1 MRREKQPIDAGESR
15 PARLRILDKEVQIAC
30 KPGEE
35 DDLMQAAAYIDKS
48 MRELRQ
54 RNTTS
59 SIEKIAIVTAINTAN
74 ALLKSR
80 SVEGQTG
87 ATGGPD
93 SLSGKVSTANPARN
107 TTQSKAQKTQ
117 NKTRNSADNA
127 LPPLDTSQEDS
138 EVAESGAE
146 ELKERLTSLNRLL
159 DDALTGN
166 ATNPDKVVE

>member
-1 MRREKQPIDAGESR
+1 MKSRSQDRKPEPAGNR

-48 MRELRQ
+48 MRDLRN

-80 SVEGQTG
+80 SLESSHVREQ
-87 ATGGPD
+87 
-93 SLSGKVSTANPARN
+93 
-107 TTQSKAQKTQ
+107 
-117 NKTRNSADNA
+117 AD
-127 LPPLDTSQEDS
+127 DGSDIT
-138 EVAESGAE
+138 
-146 ELKERLTSLNRLL
+146 ERLSVLNSKLDELL
-159 DDALTGN
+159 ESDVANQT
-166 ATNPDKVVE
+166 VVTE

>member
-1 MRREKQPIDAGESR
+1 MKTRSQDRKPEPGGNR

-48 MRELRQ
+48 MRDLRN

-80 SVEGQTG
+80 SLESSQVREH
-87 ATGGPD
+87 
-93 SLSGKVSTANPARN
+93 
-107 TTQSKAQKTQ
+107 
-117 NKTRNSADNA
+117 AD
-127 LPPLDTSQEDS
+127 DGSDIT
-138 EVAESGAE
+138 
-146 ELKERLTSLNRLL
+146 ERLSVLNGKL
-159 DDALTGN
+159 DALLESDVANQT
-166 ATNPDKVVE
+166 VVTE

>member
-1 MRREKQPIDAGESR
+1 MNRKENRILDTSGSR

-48 MRELRQ
+48 MRDLRR

-80 SVEGQTG
+80 SLEGDEDAMTARVSELNSQLAELLTVNGTTG
-87 ATGGPD
+87 KD
-93 SLSGKVSTANPARN
+93 VS
-107 TTQSKAQKTQ
+107 
-117 NKTRNSADNA
+117 SA
-127 LPPLDTSQEDS
+127 
-138 EVAESGAE
+138 
-146 ELKERLTSLNRLL
+146 
-159 DDALTGN
+159 
-166 ATNPDKVVE
+166 